1 MSSVQSARPRAE
13 LAPFVRAYAQRTVAS
28 TDQPWMQSV
37 PAQLEQLLNFEFG
50 VLPGIRHRDRDVTSE
65 ILVGGAQEGFSGTL
79 YLSPG
84 VVSFA
89 VFFWPS
95 GWSQL
100 FNIPVRETT
109 NNFDNATLL
118 HGPAIRELW
127 NRMGEELSFGRRVRI
142 VETFLMARLSSAAP
156 DSKIGRAAKYL
167 FSQHGSVSIPKLG
180 RQGALSLRHFERLF
194 LMDVGMS
201 PKTFARIARFQAALD
216 AKLANPLRTWLDI
229 AHSFGYYDQMHMV
242 HDFER
247 LGRNAPTQLLL
258 QMGDVRPAAL
268 VSSQSS
274 IH

>member
-13 LAPFVRAYAQRTVAS
+13 LAPFVRAYAQRTVS
-28 TDQPWMQSV
+28 PVDLSWTQSV

-50 VLPGIRHRDRDVTSE
+50 VLPGIRHRDREVTRE
-65 ILVGGAQEGFSGTL
+65 ILVGGAQDGFSGTL
-79 YLSPG
+79 ELRPG

-100 FNIPVRETT
+100 FNIPVKEIT
-109 NNFDNATLL
+109 NNFDDATLL

-127 NRMGEELSFGRRVRI
+127 NRMGEEMTFARRVAI
-142 VETFLMARLSSAAP
+142 VETFLMARLSSAVT
-156 DSKIGRAAKYL
+156 DSNITRATKYL
-167 FSQHGSVSIPKLG
+167 FSQHGCVSIPNLG
-180 RQGALSLRHFERLF
+180 RLGALSLRHFERVF
-194 LMDVGMS
+194 RMDVGMP
-201 PKTFARIARFQAALD
+201 PKVFARIARFQAALD

-247 LGRNAPTQLLL
+247 LGRNTPTQVLL
-258 QMGDVRPAAL
+258 QMGDVRPSAL
-268 VSSQSS
+268 VSSESS